1 MWLTVLWLLGSLAGA
16 GVLGVVPATTA
27 ASTIALARA
36 RGDEGDSWRRF
47 WREWR
52 QGLVR
57 ANVAALP
64 LVALG
69 VMAGVNLAVGLRGGA
84 LAWTAPLSGVAL
96 LVVVAAGLWLG
107 PLYAYY
113 DLSPLRY
120 GPAAVRLALFKP
132 APTAVMVLVAA
143 AGAFGAL
150 KIPVLLAL
158 VVPGAWITALTTIGK
173 SAFDHNEA
181 ALAQGTETRGEHLGL
196 PREPLRIR

>member
-1 MWLTVLWLLGSLAGA
+1 M
-16 GVLGVVPATTA
+16 
-27 ASTIALARA
+27 
-36 RGDEGDSWRRF
+36 
-47 WREWR
+47 
-52 QGLVR
+52 R

-132 APTAVMVLVAA
+132 APTAVMVRRPLPAPPP
-143 AGAFGAL
+143 GPSRS
-150 KIPVLLAL
+150 PVLLAL
-158 VVPGAWITALTTIGK
+158 VVPGAWITALTTIGN
-173 SAFDHNEA
+173 SGGAFHHNEA
-181 ALAQGTETRGEHLGL
+181 ALAQGTETREANIWGSHAS
-196 PREPLRIR
+196 RCVIRRHARRLQQRTTGTP